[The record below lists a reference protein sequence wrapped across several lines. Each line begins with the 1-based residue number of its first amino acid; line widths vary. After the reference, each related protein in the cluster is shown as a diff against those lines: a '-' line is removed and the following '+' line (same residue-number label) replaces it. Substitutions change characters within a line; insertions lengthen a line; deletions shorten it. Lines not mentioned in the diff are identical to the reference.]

1 MRTVSNKGISI
12 KSVLFPCILS
22 LGNVKSNV
30 MYLPH
35 KQPPKLTPTPQVR
48 KDVNEEVVLGVGDAG

>member
-12 KSVLFPCILS
+12 KSVLS

-48 KDVNEEVVLGVGDAG
+48 KDVDEEVVLGVGDAG